1 MGRCGLQGGAGGK
14 GTRVSMPPRAA
25 AARTRALS
33 VRSSAYR
40 PKTDAKRTRRTGPAR
55 AAVPVTCVQV
65 GWDGT
70 AMGMEG
76 VRAAEGTTHTDVQS
90 CSRASGSGPGL
101 IDPKVWKQETWIL
114 PLILQASK
122 AVSVYSNFFLHKAY
136 IKKDTGVLS
145 SFRG

>member
-101 IDPKVWKQETWIL
+101 IPASPL
-114 PLILQASK
+114 PLGGHTQDF
-122 AVSVYSNFFLHKAY
+122 VPGPPCSVRFS
-136 IKKDTGVLS
+136 V
-145 SFRG
+145 